1 MEVEI
6 NGFRETVPE
15 GVTISDLIEHFKEQ
29 DIDLIVE
36 YNGRFLYSHKWPTT
50 VVSPEDSI
58 EFIHPNFGG

>member
-1 MEVEI
+1 MEIEI

-15 GVTISDLIEHFKEQ
+15 GATITDLIERFEEQ

-36 YNGRFLYSHKWPTT
+36 YNGRFLYAHKWPVT
-50 VVSPEDSI
+50 VVCAHDSI